1 MEVMQCKSSKSRV
14 LGKLALFS
22 SSSNKAYHWSKVAF
36 LCNFATFK
44 LSTLKCLGGFVQSG
58 ILVFYFQFSILNQV
72 RFLCVS
78 GIYILHKNLLV
89 YTVFQIIRQT

>member
-1 MEVMQCKSSKSRV
+1 MECKSRV

-22 SSSNKAYHWSKVAF
+22 SSSNKAYLWSKVAF
-36 LCNFATFK
+36 LCNFATFN

-72 RFLCVS
+72 KFLSVS
-78 GIYILHKNLLV
+78 SIYNL
-89 YTVFQIIRQT
+89 YST